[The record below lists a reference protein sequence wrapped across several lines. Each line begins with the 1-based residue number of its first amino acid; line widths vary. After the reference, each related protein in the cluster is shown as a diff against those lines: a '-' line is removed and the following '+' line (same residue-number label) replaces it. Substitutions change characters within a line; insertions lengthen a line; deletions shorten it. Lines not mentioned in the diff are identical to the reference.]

1 MQLPSAQWLV
11 RAVGIA
17 EAVVAVAALATGW
30 WFLALLV
37 AASYLAFALFVIGA
51 LRAGK
56 PLSSCGC
63 FGKVDTPPTMVH
75 VVIDL
80 AAVAVAT
87 GVAVAPDAALPDVLA
102 DQPLAGAALRAPR
115 ADRRVPRVP
124 RVHRA
129 AEDDGRGAGGSPM
142 TTRDPAVA
150 AASSNESPRASKGIA
165 LTNWLVSKTSGLL
178 ERKTSRRGLPHRHPR
193 WPARRSR

>member
-1 MQLPSAQWLV
+1 MSVLAGPFSIACVLLAVGGVLKAVRPLDTAGALRAMQLPSAQWLV
-11 RAVGIA
+11 RAVGTA
-17 EAVVAVAALATGW
+17 EALIAVGALATGW

-80 AAVAVAT
+80 AAAGVAT
-87 GVAVAPDAALPDVLA
+87 AVAVAPDTALPDVLA
-102 DQPLAGAALRAPR
+102 NQPLAGVPFVLLVLIGVYLVFLAFTALPKT
-115 ADRRVPRVP
+115 
-124 RVHRA
+124 
-129 AEDDGRGAGGSPM
+129 M
-142 TTRDPAVA
+142 A
-150 AASSNESPRASKGIA
+150 AAHEVRP
-165 LTNWLVSKTSGLL
+165 
-178 ERKTSRRGLPHRHPR
+178 
-193 WPARRSR
+193 